1 MISVLAIAGV
11 STFLLVRD
19 GSGQTGYRVVNK
31 LPHDPRAFTQGLL
44 FHNGFFYE
52 STGLNGQSSLRK
64 IDPQTGKVLQERR
77 LPNRY
82 FAEGLALLN
91 GVLIQL
97 TWKAGKAFT
106 YNSSSFEPLQ
116 SFDYPG
122 EGWGLT
128 YDGEAMIMSNGS
140 DQLFFRNPLTFALIR
155 TVQVKEKGR
164 PVKYLNELE
173 YIAGE
178 VWANVWQ
185 TNDIVKIS
193 PLTGEV
199 SERLSF
205 AKLLAPQD
213 RNGHEDVLNGIAYD
227 AEQHRVFIT
236 GKFYSYIYELRL

>member
-1 MISVLAIAGV
+1 
-11 STFLLVRD
+11 
-19 GSGQTGYRVVNK
+19 
-31 LPHDPRAFTQGLL
+31 
-44 FHNGFFYE
+44 
-52 STGLNGQSSLRK
+52 
-64 IDPQTGKVLQERR
+64 
-77 LPNRY
+77 
-82 FAEGLALLN
+82 
-91 GVLIQL
+91 
-97 TWKAGKAFT
+97 
-106 YNSSSFEPLQ
+106 
-116 SFDYPG
+116 
-122 EGWGLT
+122 
-128 YDGEAMIMSNGS
+128 MIMSNGS

-213 RNGHEDVLNGIAYD
+213 RNGHEDVLNGSAYD